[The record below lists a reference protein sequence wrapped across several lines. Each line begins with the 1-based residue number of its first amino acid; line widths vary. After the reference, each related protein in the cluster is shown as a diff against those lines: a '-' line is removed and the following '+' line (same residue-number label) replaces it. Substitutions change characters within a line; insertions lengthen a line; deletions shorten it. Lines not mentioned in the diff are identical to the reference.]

1 MLFLYI
7 TVLLALSVTIFLINK
22 VESFFLYFILLG
34 QILFLIGLYLGNDQ
48 LKSRSH
54 VVLYITL
61 VYGTILSRNVW
72 VMLYLLITLIF
83 TLVSRLYYG
92 KCAFRLTDKN
102 GVLPDC
108 AFTTGSWHPPINPSL
123 AAMIVFLA
131 GRLYRHIYI

>member
-22 VESFFLYFILLG
+22 VESPFLYFILFG
-34 QILFLIGLYLGNDQ
+34 QILFLIGLYFDSDPI
-48 LKSRSH
+48 KSQAHR
-54 VVLYITL
+54 VLYITL
-61 VYGTILSRNVW
+61 VFGTMLSENVL

-102 GVLPDC
+102 GVPPDC